1 MKLTEYFGLLNEL
14 SSEMILGEW
23 TQSVCNTCIS
33 VATDN
38 LLPVNYWRSRMKLY
52 LRPDGDFKPFNNGGV
67 DNLMNQMERNNRER
81 RFLELVLNE
90 DTVYELMMVG
100 HSN

>member
-1 MKLTEYFGLLNEL
+1 
-14 SSEMILGEW
+14 
-23 TQSVCNTCIS
+23 
-33 VATDN
+33 
-38 LLPVNYWRSRMKLY
+38 MKLY

-100 HSN
+100 HFN

>member
-1 MKLTEYFGLLNEL
+1 M
-14 SSEMILGEW
+14 
-23 TQSVCNTCIS
+23 C
-33 VATDN
+33 
-38 LLPVNYWRSRMKLY
+38 LLPVNCLRSRMKLY

>member
-1 MKLTEYFGLLNEL
+1 MT
-14 SSEMILGEW
+14 SDS
-23 TQSVCNTCIS
+23 
-33 VATDN
+33 
-38 LLPVNYWRSRMKLY
+38 LLPGNYLRSRMKSH
-52 LRPDGDFKPFNNGGV
+52 LRPDGDFKLFNNGGV

-100 HSN
+100 HSNN

>member
-1 MKLTEYFGLLNEL
+1 MRLIEYLELPNEL
-14 SSEMILGEW
+14 SSVMISGMGV
-23 TQSVCNTCIS
+23 SMY
-33 VATDN
+33 
-38 LLPVNYWRSRMKLY
+38 LLPVNCLRSRMKLY

>member
-1 MKLTEYFGLLNEL
+1 MKKAKKCVKKMKLTEYFGLLNEL

-38 LLPVNYWRSRMKLY
+38 LLPVNC
-52 LRPDGDFKPFNNGGV
+52 
-67 DNLMNQMERNNRER
+67 
-81 RFLELVLNE
+81 
-90 DTVYELMMVG
+90 
-100 HSN
+100 